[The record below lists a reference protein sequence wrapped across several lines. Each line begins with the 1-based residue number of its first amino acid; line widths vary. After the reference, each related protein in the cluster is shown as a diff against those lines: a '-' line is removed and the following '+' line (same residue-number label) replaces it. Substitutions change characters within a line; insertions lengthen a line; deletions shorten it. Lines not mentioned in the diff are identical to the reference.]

1 MKSKQF
7 FKVCAELMYQYDLK
21 GWRIIVKIFDEAEK
35 QRALAYCDCLTEQLV
50 FSREYIVSSDILDIT
65 DTIIH
70 EIGHALYPP
79 QFYTEDGH
87 DGKWLEFAKKEG
99 IKYEFK

>member
-1 MKSKQF
+1 MKPKQF
-7 FKVCAELMYQYDLK
+7 YKVCAHLMYQYDLK
-21 GWRIIVKIFDEAEK
+21 GWRIVVKMFDEEERR
-35 QRALAYCDCLTEQLV
+35 RALAWCDYLTKQLV
-50 FSREYIVSSDILDIT
+50 FSREYIVFSDILSIT

-79 QFYTEDGH
+79 QFYTEGGH

-99 IKYEFK
+99 IKYEY